1 VTLGI
6 NDAGSRNGDPP
17 RIQVRLL
24 MVGGLVG
31 TALLVAS
38 LAVDL
43 TGANDVSV
51 PQIPTPSGLPTN
63 LPTNL
68 PTGLPTNLPTDLP
81 SLPQLPSGLPGLS
94 GGGS

>member
-1 VTLGI
+1 MGI
-6 NDAGSRNGDPP
+6 NDAGSHNGDPP

-31 TALLVAS
+31 AVLLVAS

-63 LPTNL
+63 LPT
-68 PTGLPTNLPTDLP
+68 GLPTNLPTDLP
-81 SLPQLPSGLPGLS
+81 SLPQLSSGLPGLS